1 MSVLDV
7 LGELCKHPRELLV
20 KQWNWKSG
28 ILSSVFRGFIFFC
41 ANLTAGWHAATAAM
55 LVEFV
60 YRGVT
65 SGFYGAITQA
75 FRRAEPPWLAG
86 VVASLLLPLISH
98 SLEFGVHVLRGTP
111 KLRTSLI
118 SSVCFTALS
127 TTFNLY
133 AMRRGALLVCSG
145 AGSLI
150 ADLRIMP
157 RLVTGFLA
165 AGPLTVHRWLQASR
179 VGRSTS

>member
-1 MSVLDV
+1 MELEIGDP
-7 LGELCKHPRELLV
+7 ELCFPGV
-20 KQWNWKSG
+20 
-28 ILSSVFRGFIFFC
+28 IFFC
-41 ANLTAGWHAATAAM
+41 ANLTAGWRAATAAR
-55 LVEFV
+55 LVEFA

-86 VVASLLLPLISH
+86 VVAGLLLPLLSH

-111 KLRTSLI
+111 KLRASLI
-118 SSVCFTALS
+118 SSLCFTALS

-150 ADLRIMP
+150 ADLRVMP

-165 AGPLTVHRWLQASR
+165 AGPLAVQRWLKVSR
-179 VGRSTS
+179 LSRPTN